1 MEQILHLHFPV
12 ARRSFQLAFA
22 QSLSK
27 RPKVPPQ
34 VAVVY
39 SAVVHQFLACRYA
52 PQIRR
57 ALQDGC
63 NYFFFGHVFFSIKK
77 PPRGWLNDFAFCGTG
92 TPAGDETGVCFG

>member
-1 MEQILHLHFPV
+1 MEQILHIHFPV
-12 ARRSFQLAFA
+12 ATRSFQFAFA

-63 NYFFFGHVFFSIKK
+63 NYLFFSHVFISAEN
-77 PPRGWLNDFAFCGTG
+77 LVCGTG